1 MGEATAWVLGPGIS
15 SSDLV
20 LTRLTSPVMFKD
32 NPSSIGVVTLGA
44 SLRSFFQLAEI
55 IGLSFGGEWSGV
67 SLGVGDTCQ
76 SLSAIG
82 VVGAGVWDSVVWG
95 ELVRVGVFSWGGVD
109 DRLSEPSE
117 DRLMTDVVDSVDV
130 LVATGWGTWVDDC
143 CWKVVS
149 VGIVELFAINI
160 LW

>member
-1 MGEATAWVLGPGIS
+1 MLVPGSS

-44 SLRSFFQLAEI
+44 SSLRSFFQLAEI
-55 IGLSFGGEWSGV
+55 IGFSLGGEWSGV

-82 VVGAGVWDSVVWG
+82 IGGAGFCDSVVWG
-95 ELVRVGVFSWGGVD
+95 ELVSVGVFNWGGVD
-109 DRLSEPSE
+109 ERLSEPSD
-117 DRLMTDVVDSVDV
+117 DRLMADVVDSA
-130 LVATGWGTWVDDC
+130 L
-143 CWKVVS
+143 S
-149 VGIVELFAINI
+149 RM
-160 LW
+160 